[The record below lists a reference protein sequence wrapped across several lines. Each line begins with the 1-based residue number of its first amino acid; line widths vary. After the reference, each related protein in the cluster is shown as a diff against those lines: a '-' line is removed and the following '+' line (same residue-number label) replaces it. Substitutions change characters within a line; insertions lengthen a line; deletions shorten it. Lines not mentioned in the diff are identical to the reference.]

1 MNKVLIKLYVPM
13 LDESFDV
20 FIPVNELMW
29 KVDKLAVK
37 AINDLSDG
45 SLPLDKNY
53 IFINGQT
60 GQIYN
65 SNDVIINTDIRNST
79 RLILMEI
86 N

>member
-1 MNKVLIKLYVPM
+1 MPI
-13 LDESFDV
+13 
-20 FIPVNELMW
+20 
-29 KVDKLAVK
+29 
-37 AINDLSDG
+37 
-45 SLPLDKNY
+45 KNY